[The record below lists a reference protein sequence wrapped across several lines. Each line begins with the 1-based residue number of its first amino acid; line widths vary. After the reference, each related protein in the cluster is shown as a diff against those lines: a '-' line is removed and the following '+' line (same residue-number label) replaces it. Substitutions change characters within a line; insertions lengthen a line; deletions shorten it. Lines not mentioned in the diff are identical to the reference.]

1 MIRVTGTLIWYYFIC
16 KRQVWLMAHEI
27 NPFQNDPFLEI
38 GRFLHAESYAREKKE
53 IEVDG
58 MKFDIL
64 RSKEKGSIVIAEI
77 KKSSKFLESATMQ
90 LCFYLYRLRRIGI
103 KARGEILVPQE
114 KKKFEVDLDDEKI
127 VKLEQAIV
135 DIKNIMQAKKP
146 PEAKKINFCKHC
158 AYAEFCF
165 S

>member
-1 MIRVTGTLIWYYFIC
+1 MIRVTGTLVWYYFIC

-27 NPFQNDPFLEI
+27 NPFQDDPFLEI
-38 GRFLHAESYAREKKE
+38 GRFLHAESYSREKKE
-53 IEVDG
+53 IEIDG

-64 RSKEKGSIVIAEI
+64 KSKDNGKMIIAEI

-90 LCFYLYRLRRIGI
+90 LCFYLYRLKKMGI
-103 KARGEILVPQE
+103 NADGEILIPQE
-114 KKKFEVDLDDEKI
+114 KKKFKVVLDKDMIGKI
-127 VKLEQAIV
+127 ENAVEN
-135 DIKNIMQAKKP
+135 IKEIIHSPKP
-146 PEAKKINFCKHC
+146 PEARKINFCKHC